1 MGYRGTKERTT
12 TIRLEGWS
20 TEKALALHLQ
30 GRDPA
35 AIASQSLYVAVDLS
49 HMDEED
55 MYGFARTVLR
65 WATRLEAH
73 ALAEID
79 KAAQRPLF

>member
-1 MGYRGTKERTT
+1 MGYRGTKDRTT
-12 TIRLEGWS
+12 TIRLDGWS

-30 GRDPA
+30 GRDPG
-35 AIASQSLYVAVDLS
+35 AIAGQTLYVAVDLS
-49 HMDEED
+49 HMDHED
-55 MYGFARTVLR
+55 AYAFARTVLR

-79 KAAQRPLF
+79 KEAQRPLF